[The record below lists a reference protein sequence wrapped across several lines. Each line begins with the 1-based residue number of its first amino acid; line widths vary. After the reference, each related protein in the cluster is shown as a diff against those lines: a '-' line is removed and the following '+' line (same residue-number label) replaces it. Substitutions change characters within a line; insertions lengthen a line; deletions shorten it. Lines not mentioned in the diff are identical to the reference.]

1 MSASLFI
8 RRPVM
13 ATMLVVFLVVLGLFS
28 YKTLGIDLF
37 PNVDL
42 PIVAIT
48 TTLRGASPE
57 EMEAQVTKPIE
68 EAVNTAS
75 GIDELRSTTL
85 EGISIITVTFV
96 LERATAEAVQD
107 VRDKVAGIIGRLPEG
122 TDPPIITRFDT
133 DAIPVATLV
142 VSGARSLR
150 EITEYADKTVKE
162 GLQSVNGV
170 GQAALIGGQ
179 RRAVN
184 VWLDAG
190 KLSSYKLSAAQV
202 KQALIAQNVELPTG
216 RVGRSTSEQVLRT
229 MARVETVPEF
239 ANIIVGSVGGS
250 ATTAGS
256 PVTIGD
262 IARVEDGIEEPRS
275 LSRYDGK
282 NAVALTIQ
290 KQSGTNSVE
299 IVDRIRKRVAEI
311 KADLPPGIEVQVV
324 RDISA
329 FIHRSIDEV
338 KLHLVLGG
346 LLASIVVMLFMGNL
360 RSTLIAA
367 IAIPT
372 SLIATFTAMK
382 MFGFT
387 LNNLTLLGLTLA
399 VGIVIDDAIVVL
411 ENIYRHIDELGKPP
425 LQAAIDGTKEIML
438 AVVATT
444 SSLIVIFLPIAM
456 MSGRV
461 GRFFKSFGITVAVA
475 IAMSLVIAITFTPM
489 LCSRFLRPHKKGKG
503 GHTSDDGVAHGTF
516 INRLTHRG
524 YGALVRFSMAHKWVV
539 LLVAVLSLLAVVP
552 LFKAVGKDFLTL
564 DDRSEFN
571 VVIEAPPGST
581 LDQSDKILLSL
592 EADLRKLPHVRHLL
606 TTLGDTGVGNEDVT
620 QATIYVGLDGLDGRK
635 DGTTQFQVMKLARA
649 MLKEHPEVRAG
660 VLPIN
665 DISGGG
671 AANYQF
677 NYAVQGPDLEVLAT
691 LANRLAVK
699 LRQVPGFVDVD
710 LSTSQRRPEV
720 RVQIDRRKAADLGVR
735 AADIAATLRTLVAGE
750 KVTTY
755 REHAEQYD
763 VWLRVRPEDRG
774 DEAAIYQLEV
784 PTQRGG
790 LVQLANLA
798 RLSDDTGPA
807 QIDRLD
813 RQRQVTVVANLDN
826 LPLGAAMEQ
835 TAAALKA
842 ADPPPGYRPAALG
855 RAKIFAETGINFAI
869 AFLLSLVFMYMIL
882 AAQFESFLH
891 PITIMMSLPLS
902 IPFALASLVLVG
914 ETLNLYSI
922 IGVFMLFGIVK
933 KNGILQVDYTNTLRA
948 QGMPRDQA
956 ILRANLVRLRPILM
970 TTITLIAGMIPIAL
984 GKGPGASSR
993 ASMAKVIIGGQALS
1007 LIITLLIVPVAYAL
1021 FDDATA
1027 FLRDRLPAGARQRRI
1042 WALAMVG
1049 GAAALGIWLVTS
1061 LAGVLGDLPQVVRGG
1076 AKMAALSGLVAFM
1089 LGIVIYRVGRRRE
1102 PLPDPVEVI

>member
-28 YKTLGIDLF
+28 YRTLGIDLF

-42 PIVAIT
+42 PIVSIT

-57 EMEAQVTKPIE
+57 EMEAQITKPIE

-85 EGISIITVTFV
+85 EGISIVTVTFV
-96 LERATAEAVQD
+96 LERNTAEAVQD
-107 VRDKVAGIIGRLPEG
+107 VRDKVASILGRLPEG
-122 TDPPIITRFDT
+122 TDPPVVTRFDT
-133 DAIPVATLV
+133 GAIPVATLV
-142 VSGARSLR
+142 VSGSRSLR
-150 EITEYADKTVKE
+150 EITEYADKVVKE
-162 GLQSVNGV
+162 GLQAVNGV
-170 GQAALIGGQ
+170 GQATIIGGQ
-179 RRAVN
+179 RRAIN
-184 VWLDAG
+184 IWLDAG
-190 KLSSYKLSAAQV
+190 KLSAYHLSPAQV
-202 KQALIAQNVELPTG
+202 KQALIAQNVEIPTG
-216 RVGRSTSEQVLRT
+216 RVDRTTSEQVLRT
-229 MARVETVPEF
+229 MARIETVPEF
-239 ANIIVGSVGGS
+239 ASIIV
-250 ATTAGS
+250 ATVNGTT
-256 PVTIGD
+256 VTVGD
-262 IARVEDGIEEPRS
+262 IATVEDGIEEPRS

-282 NAVALTIQ
+282 NAVALTVQ
-290 KQSGTNSVE
+290 KQSGTNSVAV
-299 IVDRIRKRVAEI
+299 VDKIKARVAEL
-311 KADLPPGIEVQVV
+311 KTDLPPGIEIQVV
-324 RDISA
+324 RDISS
-329 FIHRSIDEV
+329 FIHRSIGEV

-346 LLASIVVMLFMGNL
+346 ILASIVVMLFMGNL

-372 SLIATFTAMK
+372 SLIATFTIMR
-382 MFGFT
+382 MLGFT

-444 SSLIVIFLPIAM
+444 SSLVVIFLPIAM

-461 GRFFKSFGITVAVA
+461 GRFFNSFGITVAVA
-475 IAMSLVIAITFTPM
+475 IAMSLLIAITFTPM
-489 LCSRFLRPHKKGKG
+489 LCSRFLRPSKNHR
-503 GHTSDDGVAHGTF
+503 AHDSLEGGTF
-516 INRLTHRG
+516 VNRLAHRG

-539 LLVAVLSLLAVVP
+539 LLLAAGSIVAVVP
-552 LFKAVGKDFLTL
+552 LFKAVGKDFLPL

-571 VVIEAPPGST
+571 VVIETPPGST
-581 LDQSDKILLSL
+581 LAQSDQILQTL
-592 EADLRKLPHVRHLL
+592 EAKLRKLPHVQHLL
-606 TTLGDTGVGNEDVT
+606 TTLGDTGIGNEDVT
-620 QATIYVGLDGLDGRK
+620 QASIYVGLVDLEERK
-635 DGTTQFQVMKLARA
+635 DGVTQFQIMKMARA
-649 MLKEHPEVRAG
+649 LLQEHPEVRGG
-660 VLPIN
+660 VQPIN
-665 DISGGG
+665 DIQGGG

-677 NYAVQGPDLEVLAT
+677 NYAIQGADLDELGALASKVAT
-691 LANRLAVK
+691 RL
-699 LRQVPGFVDVD
+699 RREPGFVDVD
-710 LSTSQRRPEV
+710 LATAQRRPEL

-755 REHAEQYD
+755 REHSEQYD
-763 VWLRVRPEDRG
+763 VWLRVRPQDRG
-774 DEAAIYQLEV
+774 NEASLYQLEV
-784 PTQRGG
+784 PTQRGQ
-790 LVQLANLA
+790 LVELANLA

-826 LPLGAAMEQ
+826 LPIGTALEKTAIAMKE
-835 TAAALKA
+835 
-842 ADPPPGYRPAALG
+842 ADPPPGYRPVALG
-855 RAKIFAETGINFAI
+855 RAKVFAETGRNFAI
-869 AFLLSLVFMYMIL
+869 AFLLSIVFMYMIL

-891 PITIMMSLPLS
+891 PITIMLSLPLS
-902 IPFALASLVLVG
+902 IPFALASLVSVN

-948 QGMPRDQA
+948 EGLPRDEA

-1007 LIITLLIVPVAYAL
+1007 LVITLLIVPVAYAL
-1021 FDDATA
+1021 FDDATV
-1027 FLRDRLPAGARQRRI
+1027 FLRERLPAGMRQRRV
-1042 WALAMVG
+1042 WAVAMVG
-1049 GAAALGIWLVTS
+1049 GAAGLGLWLVVS
-1061 LAGVLGDLPQVVRGG
+1061 LAGVLGDLPPPVRQVAKLSALGG
-1076 AKMAALSGLVAFM
+1076 IAAFLFGVLVYK
-1089 LGIVIYRVGRRRE
+1089 VTHRRRAY
-1102 PLPDPVEVI
+1102 VAEV